1 MKVVLVLTSGD
12 ALLQRVTMSSS
23 ILFIVHNLFAQ
34 DLYSFK
40 QKRNLLLLLCQMSV
54 KLKLEF
60 KNKLLIKM
68 QTYVPSEFLM
78 TGIILQNCPSSN
90 IFPRIMQ

>member
-40 QKRNLLLLLCQMSV
+40 QKRNLLFSFV
-54 KLKLEF
+54 SNVSE
-60 KNKLLIKM
+60 IKA
-68 QTYVPSEFLM
+68 
-78 TGIILQNCPSSN
+78 GIQKQASHKDANICP
-90 IFPRIMQ
+90 F

>member
-40 QKRNLLLLLCQMSV
+40 QKKESSASFVSNVSEIKAGIQKQASHKCKHMSLLN
-54 KLKLEF
+54 F
-60 KNKLLIKM
+60 
-68 QTYVPSEFLM
+68 
-78 TGIILQNCPSSN
+78 
-90 IFPRIMQ
+90 

>member
-40 QKRNLLLLLCQMSV
+40 QKRNLLYILLLLCQMSV

-60 KNKLLIKM
+60 KNKLLINAN
-68 QTYVPSEFLM
+68 
-78 TGIILQNCPSSN
+78 ICP
-90 IFPRIMQ
+90 F